1 MAFSKYPVTSSLQE
15 TLYVE
20 SIPKKKNTWKHNL
33 LVCEEEGN
41 RMKEFKGS

>member
-20 SIPKKKNTWKHNL
+20 SIAKKNTWKQNL
-33 LVCEEEGN
+33 FVCEEEGN